1 MTTTRSRKD
10 STRPGLAPRR
20 RASARVLVLGLAL
33 VAAGLGGG
41 ARANHQ
47 SGHYNGYLEAS
58 DGTLL
63 MWQVVTP
70 NPAVWGP
77 GPYPIVVDYS
87 GYEPATYFFDGLKD
101 TFLGQGY
108 AVAGVNVRGTGC
120 SGGKFDYFERIQWQD
135 GYDAIEFL
143 AAQRPDNPDAPYHFS
158 NGDVAMVGK
167 SYPGITP
174 LYVAATR
181 PPHLRA
187 IVPGSFFGDL
197 YRDIPYPGGILNSVF
212 AAGWSFGSQPANSF
226 EQWFDGVTG
235 LDQTCIENQALHAVN
250 PVINPFVQGVQHQWD
265 DDLFH
270 QRSPNYFAD
279 RVDVPV
285 LAQIAWQD
293 EQVGS
298 RGLDWVTRLRPEIPY
313 RVVVSNG
320 DHGEYY
326 GSFVKPEIFRFLS
339 YYVKRQVPAGDACAG
354 AGSYE
359 AALACYQA
367 EPRVLANFE
376 VGPGR
381 VPNWQTRY
389 PAWPVDAEVWRLT
402 MHEDGRLDEAPHAE
416 AEDVTRY
423 LYQFPLGSNSYGTT
437 DGLPGDLPFVDFWQM
452 QPPEGTVATF
462 TSPPLESDH
471 LLVGSASVDF
481 WVSSTATD
489 TDFEVMLTE
498 LRPDGAGG
506 WSEQY
511 VQKGWL
517 RATHRILDD
526 VLSTPLRP
534 YQTHQLGDFAPL
546 IPGQP
551 AKVRVEIFPFG
562 QLLRAGTRLRLTIEA
577 PTTLPELWG
586 FAALPTPAVNVI
598 YTDAAH
604 PSSIAL
610 PLVPI
615 TQTIPAERACGTIR
629 NQPCRPARDA

>member
-1 MTTTRSRKD
+1 M
-10 STRPGLAPRR
+10 TRPGPTGRL
-20 RASARVLVLGLAL
+20 RAQLLVLGLVLAT
-33 VAAGLGGG
+33 AGVPGA

-47 SGHYNGYLEAS
+47 AGHYNGYLQS
-58 DGTLL
+58 SVDGTLL

-70 NPAVWGP
+70 PGP
-77 GPYPIVVDYS
+77 GPFPIVVDYS

-108 AVAGVNVRGTGC
+108 AVAGVNIRGTGC
-120 SGGKFDYFERIQWQD
+120 SGGKFDYFEPIQWQD

-143 AAQRPDNPDAPYHFS
+143 AAQRPDNPNAPFHFS

-174 LYVAATR
+174 LYVAATK

-187 IVPGSFFGDL
+187 IVPGAFFGDL

-235 LDQTCIENQALHAVN
+235 GDQTCIQNQAFHAAN
-250 PVINPFVQGVQHQWD
+250 PAFNPFVQGAQHQWD
-265 DDLFH
+265 DALFH

-279 RVDVPV
+279 QVDVPV
-285 LAQIAWQD
+285 LAEIAWQD

-298 RGLDWVTRLRPEIPY
+298 RGLDYLTHLRPEIPY
-313 RVVVSNG
+313 RAVVTNG

-326 GSFVKPEIFRFLS
+326 GNFVKPEIFRFLS
-339 YYVKRQVPAGDACAG
+339 YYVKREVPSGDACAP
-354 AGSYE
+354 AGSY
-359 AALACYQA
+359 AASLACYQA

-381 VPNWQTRY
+381 VPNWQRRY
-389 PAWPVDAEVWRLT
+389 AAWPVDAQAWRLQ
-402 MHEDGRLDEAPHAE
+402 MHEGGLLDESAHAAGEAP
-416 AEDVTRY
+416 TPY
-423 LYQFPLGSNSYGTT
+423 LYQFPAGSNSYGNTE
-437 DGLPGDLPFVDFWQM
+437 GLPSGDDLPAFVDYWQM
-452 QPPEGTVATF
+452 QPPEGTVAKF
-462 TSPPLESDH
+462 TTGPLAADV

-481 WVSSTATD
+481 WISSTAPD
-489 TDFEVMLTE
+489 TDLEVMLTE

-506 WSEQY
+506 WTEQY

-517 RATHRILDD
+517 RVSHRILDD
-526 VLSTPLRP
+526 LRSTALRP
-534 YQTHQLGDFAPL
+534 YQTHQPGDFAPL
-546 IPGQP
+546 LPGQP
-551 AKVRVEIFPFG
+551 TKVRVEIFPFG
-562 QLLRAGTRLRLTIEA
+562 QLFRAGTRLRITIEA
-577 PTTLPELWG
+577 PTTVPELWG
-586 FAALPTPAVNVI
+586 FAALPTPAVNLI

-610 PLVPI
+610 PLVTETGSP
-615 TQTIPAERACGTIR
+615 PSEAACGTIR
-629 NQPCRPARDA
+629 NQPCRPALD